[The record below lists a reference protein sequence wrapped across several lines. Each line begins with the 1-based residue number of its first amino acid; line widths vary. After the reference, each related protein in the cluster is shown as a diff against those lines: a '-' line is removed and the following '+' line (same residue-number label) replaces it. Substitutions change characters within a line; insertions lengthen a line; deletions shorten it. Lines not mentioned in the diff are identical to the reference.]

1 MEDLTKQQMVLLTL
15 LVSFVTS
22 MATGIITVALMNQ
35 VPQTMT
41 QTINRV
47 VERTIEK
54 VVPTTPVNTQTVVTK
69 ETIVVKEEDKIVE
82 SIGKNSDSIVR
93 IYRTK
98 VDGETSDVFV
108 AIGVIISEDG
118 NVVTDN
124 YLIYSTSKYVGVLSD
139 GSQLDLDIVR
149 SENSEKIAV
158 LKFAKVAGDKQPTF
172 KKASLSESVPQLGQT
187 VIFVGGDAKNF
198 VSTGIVSSVY
208 MKDMKVIVP
217 IEPTASSTA
226 TTTEKIEKVL
236 SSLDTNL
243 SSQSL
248 TSGGPLLNLSGDV
261 MGIKVFSSE
270 GEKSGLFVPS
280 IVIKNILETPVV
292 LKTS

>member
-22 MATGIITVALMNQ
+22 IATGIITVALMNQ

-54 VVPTTPVNTQTVVTK
+54 VVPTDTINTQTVVTK

-93 IYRTK
+93 IFRTK
-98 VDGETSDVFV
+98 VDGENSDVFV
-108 AIGVIISEDG
+108 AIGVIVSDDG
-118 NVVTDN
+118 SVVTDN
-124 YLIYSTSKYVGVLSD
+124 YLIYSTSKYIGVLSD
-139 GSQLDLDIVR
+139 GTQLDLNIVR

-158 LKFAKVAGDKQPTF
+158 LKFATTTSDKMPTF
-172 KKASLSESVPQLGQT
+172 KKASLSDSIPQLGQT
-187 VIFVGGDAKNF
+187 VIFVGGELKSF

-208 MKDMKVIVP
+208 TKDIKVIVP
-217 IEPTASSTA
+217 VEPTASSTA
-226 TTTEKIEKVL
+226 TTTEKIEKAL
-236 SSLDTNL
+236 ASLDTNL

-270 GEKSGLFVPS
+270 GEKTGLFVPS
-280 IVIKNILETPVV
+280 IVIKKLLEAPVV

>member
-118 NVVTDN
+118 NVVQ
-124 YLIYSTSKYVGVLSD
+124 I
-139 GSQLDLDIVR
+139 I
-149 SENSEKIAV
+149 I
-158 LKFAKVAGDKQPTF
+158 
-172 KKASLSESVPQLGQT
+172 
-187 VIFVGGDAKNF
+187 
-198 VSTGIVSSVY
+198 
-208 MKDMKVIVP
+208 
-217 IEPTASSTA
+217 
-226 TTTEKIEKVL
+226 
-236 SSLDTNL
+236 
-243 SSQSL
+243 
-248 TSGGPLLNLSGDV
+248 
-261 MGIKVFSSE
+261 
-270 GEKSGLFVPS
+270 
-280 IVIKNILETPVV
+280 
-292 LKTS
+292 

>member
-1 MEDLTKQQMVLLTL
+1 MEDLTKQQIVLLTL
-15 LVSFVTS
+15 LVSFITS

-54 VVPTTPVNTQTVVTK
+54 VVPTDTVNTQTVVTK

-93 IYRTK
+93 IYKAKT
-98 VDGETSDVFV
+98 DGETSDTFV
-108 AIGVIISEDG
+108 SVGVIISEDG
-118 NVVTDN
+118 NVATDN
-124 YLIYSTSKYVGVLSD
+124 YGIYSASKYVGVLPD
-139 GSQLDLDIVR
+139 GTQRDLNIVR
-149 SENSEKIAV
+149 SENNEKVAI
-158 LKFAKVAGDKQPTF
+158 LKFASVDGDKQSTY
-172 KKASLSESVPQLGQT
+172 KSASLSSSVPQLGQT
-187 VIFVGGDAKNF
+187 VIFIGGDTKNSVF
-198 VSTGIVSSVY
+198 TGIISSVY
-208 MKDMKVIVP
+208 NKDTKTTVP
-217 IEPTASSTA
+217 VEPNASSTA
-226 TTTEKIEKVL
+226 TTTEKIVKVL
-236 SSLDTNL
+236 SALDTNL

-248 TSGGPLLNLSGDV
+248 TSGGPLLNLSGEIV
-261 MGIKVFSSE
+261 GIKVFSSE

-280 IVIKNILETPVV
+280 TIIKNIFESPAV